1 MRNQRAHSLLE
12 LLTTLAIIAIIAAI
26 AVVSLSWVIPWV
38 KAKLSGLAFPQKL
51 LK

>member
-1 MRNQRAHSLLE
+1 MINKRAQTLLE
-12 LLTTLAIIAIIAAI
+12 LLTTLAIIAILAAV

-38 KAKLSGLAFPQKL
+38 KEKVSGLAFPQKL